1 MDWIERKKI
10 RTEKYQKNHG
20 KKLIKCIACN
30 GSGYYDT
37 TINGKIPKCSSCM
50 GTGLEWEE

>member
-10 RTEKYQKNHG
+10 RTEKYQKNQG

-30 GSGYYDT
+30 GSDYYDM
-37 TINGKIPKCSSCM
+37 TINGKIPKCSSCK
-50 GTGLEWEE
+50 GTGLEREK

>member
-50 GTGLEWEE
+50 GTGLEREK